1 MGFVI
6 PDNVDD
12 LIEARPIVIVAPG
25 VPDPWCVCEL
35 HPGAGR
41 VKCVQLWILVTDTLA
56 FSVLSLPSLGP
67 TLAAVS
73 AWFSSSST
81 SFIGTARC
89 TRLTSSAVS
98 GGGQASSS

>member
-1 MGFVI
+1 MELVV

-12 LIEARPIVIVAPG
+12 SIEARPTVIAAPG
-25 VPDPWCVCEL
+25 VPPWRVCEL

-41 VKCVQLWILVTDTLA
+41 VKCVQLWILATDTLA
-56 FSVLSLPSLGP
+56 LSVLSLSSLGP

-89 TRLTSSAVS
+89 IWLTSSAVS
-98 GGGQASSS
+98 GGGQAPSS

>member
-12 LIEARPIVIVAPG
+12 LIEARPTVIAAPG
-25 VPDPWCVCEL
+25 VPDPWRVYEL
-35 HPGAGR
+35 HPGTKR
-41 VKCVQLWILVTDTLA
+41 VKCVQLWILATDTLA

-73 AWFSSSST
+73 AWFSSSNA
-81 SFIGTARC
+81 SFIGAARC
-89 TRLTSSAVS
+89 IRLTSSAVS
-98 GGGQASSS
+98 GGGQAPSS